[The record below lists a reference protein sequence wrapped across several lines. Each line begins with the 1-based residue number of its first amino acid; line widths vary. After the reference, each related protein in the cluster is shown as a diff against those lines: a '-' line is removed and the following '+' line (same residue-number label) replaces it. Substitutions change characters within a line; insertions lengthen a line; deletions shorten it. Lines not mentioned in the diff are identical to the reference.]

1 MSKIR
6 VFEEISKWQRAS
18 QSPLDEDIAQVENA
32 GQGAF
37 PFHMHAPDD
46 RRPVWTEKS
55 WQRGEE
61 LRWRSEIQH
70 LILTNAGIQGRW
82 SDNLA
87 L

>member
-37 PFHMHAPDD
+37 P
-46 RRPVWTEKS
+46 
-55 WQRGEE
+55 
-61 LRWRSEIQH
+61 
-70 LILTNAGIQGRW
+70 
-82 SDNLA
+82 
-87 L
+87 